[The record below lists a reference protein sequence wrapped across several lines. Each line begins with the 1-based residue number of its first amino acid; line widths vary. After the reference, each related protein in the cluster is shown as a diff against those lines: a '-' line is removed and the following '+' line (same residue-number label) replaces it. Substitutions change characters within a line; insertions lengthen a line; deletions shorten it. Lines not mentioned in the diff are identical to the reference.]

1 MTRFILPFQIDGE
14 SLTITT
20 AITKCGPDQF
30 GINAQINR
38 KADKAQ
44 RRLSYG
50 IACSPYQN
58 IIDAYMIANTN
69 EELESVWT
77 FGPIKVSLF
86 TTVFM
91 DRRTSTLSVWS
102 IVNVYDTELKHH
114 HLRSTHVFSSIDH
127 NGDVDTSKGLRLM
140 TGDALLNLT
149 NGFKANKLCVS
160 FDGAEDQP

>member
-1 MTRFILPFQIDGE
+1 MTRFVLPFQIDGE

-30 GINAQINR
+30 GINAQINH
-38 KADKAQ
+38 KSDKAQ

-86 TTVFM
+86 TSVFY
-91 DRRTSTLSVWS
+91 DRKSSKLSVGHV
-102 IVNVYDTELKHH
+102 VNVYDTELKHN

-140 TGDALLNLT
+140 TGEALSNLT
-149 NGFKANKLCVS
+149 KGFKADKLCIN